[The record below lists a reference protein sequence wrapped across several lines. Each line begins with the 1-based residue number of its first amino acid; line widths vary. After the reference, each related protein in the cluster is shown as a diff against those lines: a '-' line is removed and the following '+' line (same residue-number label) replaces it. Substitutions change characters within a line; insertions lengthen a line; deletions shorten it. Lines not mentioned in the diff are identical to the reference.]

1 MWCYASG
8 STNNT
13 NTKTDGRLAMR
24 ILGSI
29 ALFLVAVCTPTV
41 LLAESPAQ
49 LAATPQGKAV
59 LAYYKAAHAGDLAAL
74 KKAITAESAKELE
87 GPKGKELV
95 GMLKEMT
102 PSATPEISKVT
113 VTGKTAMVDAKTKEG
128 ATTTTDHV
136 RVEMV
141 GSDWKV
147 NTTGK

>member
-1 MWCYASG
+1 
-8 STNNT
+8 
-13 NTKTDGRLAMR
+13 MR
-24 ILGSI
+24 ILRSI
-29 ALFLVAVCTPTV
+29 SLLFVALCTPAL
-41 LLAESPAQ
+41 LLAQSPKE

-59 LAYYKAAHAGDLAAL
+59 LAYYKAAHAGDAAAL

-87 GPKGKELV
+87 GPKGKEMV

-102 PSATPEISKVT
+102 PTATPTITKVT
-113 VTGKTAMVDAKTKEG
+113 VNGKSAMVDAKVTEG
-128 ATTTTDHV
+128 ATTTTEHM